1 MDIGNTVG
9 FKHQGRDA
17 SGFKPVDSKADAIFR
32 KHGGVAHARQ
42 SKAVGTRTVAADPL
56 MRQYGHVIIMEPPDK
71 RGAFAIRQA
80 VGVGGQGREHV
91 APIRHRTANVGE
103 NSRQMRF
110 KLTAFL
116 GVDAHCFEV
125 NEGFARLPI
134 DAFPAD

>member
-1 MDIGNTVG
+1 
-9 FKHQGRDA
+9 
-17 SGFKPVDSKADAIFR
+17 
-32 KHGGVAHARQ
+32 
-42 SKAVGTRTVAADPL
+42 

-71 RGAFAIRQA
+71 GSAFAIRQG

-91 APIRHRTANVGE
+91 APIGHRTANVGE

-116 GVDAHCFEV
+116 GIDARCFEV